1 MFQRSAYDAIVVGSG
16 PNGLSAAITLAQAG
30 LTVALVESQNA
41 VGGGVRSDEL
51 TLPGFIHDPCA
62 AIFPLSRASPFLS
75 NLPLEKYGLEWV
87 DSPAVLAHPLDGGR
101 AVLVD
106 RSLEVTAERLSAD
119 GGAYR
124 NLLQPILRDWERFVT
139 DLLGPLPIP
148 PKTPLTYAG
157 FAAKA
162 LLPAVFLARTLFRD
176 ETARALFAGM
186 AGHSMLALESF
197 ASGAF
202 GLVLS
207 LLSHAVGMPFP
218 RGGAQAISRALA
230 AYFEAL
236 GGEIVTEFTVEHLE
250 DLPVYRAVL
259 LDVAPRN
266 FVRILGER
274 LPHGYRLQLERYRYG
289 VGVCKV
295 DFALDGPVPWLA
307 EECHQAATLH
317 LGGTLEEIA
326 AAERQVVQGQ
336 HPEKP
341 YVLVAQ
347 HTLFDP
353 TRAPGGMHT
362 LWAYCH
368 TPHNS
373 CQDMS
378 DKIEAQ
384 IERYAPGFKKRILAR
399 HVRTAR
405 EMEAYNPNYVGGD
418 INNGVQDLLQMF
430 TRPAVRL
437 NPYTTPLKDVYIC
450 SSATPPGGG
459 AHGMC
464 GYHAA
469 QAALRR
475 VFQ

>member
-1 MFQRSAYDAIVVGSG
+1 MFRRNAYDAIVVGSG
-16 PNGLSAAITLAQAG
+16 PNGFSAAITLAQAG
-30 LTVALVESQNA
+30 LTVALVEAQDT

-62 AIFPLSRASPFLS
+62 AIFPLSRASPFF
-75 NLPLEKYGLEWV
+75 NRLPLEKYGLDWV
-87 DSPAVLAHPLDGGR
+87 YSPAVLAHPLDGGK

-106 RSLEVTAERLSAD
+106 RSLEVTAKRLDAD
-119 GGAYR
+119 AAAYH

-139 DLLGPLPIP
+139 DLLGPLPVP
-148 PKTPLTYAG
+148 PKSPLTYAG
-157 FAAKA
+157 FAGKA
-162 LLPAVFLARTLFRD
+162 VLPATFLARLFFRGED
-176 ETARALFAGM
+176 ARALFAGM
-186 AGHSMLALESF
+186 AGHSMLALESL

-218 RGGAQAISRALA
+218 RGGAQALSCALA
-230 AYFEAL
+230 AHFEAL
-236 GGEIVTEFTVEHLE
+236 GGEIITGFNVEHLE
-250 DLPVYRAVL
+250 DLPDYRAVL

-266 FVRILGER
+266 FARILGER
-274 LPHGYRLQLERYRYG
+274 LPQRYRRQLERYRYG

-295 DFALDGPVPWLA
+295 DFALAEPVPWLA
-307 EECHQAATLH
+307 EECRQAATLH

-326 AAERQVVQGQ
+326 AAERQVIQGQ

-353 TRAPGGMHT
+353 SRAPQGKHT

-384 IERYAPGFKKRILAR
+384 IERYAPGFKDCILAR

-418 INNGVQDLLQMF
+418 INNGVQDLFQMF
-430 TRPAVRL
+430 TRPSFQI

-459 AHGMC
+459 VHGMC
-464 GYHAA
+464 GHYAA
-469 QAALRR
+469 QAALQR
-475 VFQ
+475 VFR

>member
-16 PNGLSAAITLAQAG
+16 PNGFSAAITLVQAG
-30 LTVALVESQNA
+30 LTVAIVEAQNTI
-41 VGGGVRSDEL
+41 GGGVRSDEL

-62 AIFPLSRASPFLS
+62 AIFPLSRASPFLNS
-75 NLPLEKYGLEWV
+75 LPLEKYGLEWV
-87 DSPAVLAHPLDGGR
+87 YSPAVLAHPLDGEN

-106 RSLEVTAERLSAD
+106 RSLEVTAGRLGAD
-119 GGAYR
+119 ADAYQ
-124 NLLQPILRDWERFVT
+124 NLLQPVLRDWERFT
-139 DLLGPLPIP
+139 ADLLGPLPIP
-148 PKTPLTYAG
+148 PKAPFTYLG

-162 LLPAVFLARTLFRD
+162 VLPADLLARKFFRG
-176 ETARALFAGM
+176 EAARALFAGM

-218 RGGAQAISRALA
+218 RGGAQALSRALA
-230 AYFEAL
+230 AHFEAL
-236 GGEIVTEFTVEHLE
+236 GGEIVTGFTVEHLE
-250 DLPVYRAVL
+250 DLPAYRAVL

-266 FVRILGER
+266 LVRIVGDR
-274 LPHGYRLQLERYRYG
+274 LPNGYRRQLERYRYG

-295 DFALDGPVPWLA
+295 DYALSEPVPWLA
-307 EECHQAATLH
+307 EECRQAATLH

-326 AAERQVVQGQ
+326 AAERQVIQGQ

-353 TRAPGGMHT
+353 FRAPQGKHT

-368 TPHNS
+368 TPNNS
-373 CQDMS
+373 CQDVS

-384 IERYAPGFKKRILAR
+384 IERYAPGFKECILAR
-399 HVRTAR
+399 HVRTAH
-405 EMEAYNPNYVGGD
+405 EMETYNPNYVGGD
-418 INNGVQDLLQMF
+418 INNGVQDLFQMF
-430 TRPAVRL
+430 TRPSLHL
-437 NPYTTPLKDVYIC
+437 NPYITPLKEVYIC

-459 AHGMC
+459 VHGMC
-464 GYHAA
+464 GYYAA
-469 QAALRR
+469 QAALQR
-475 VFQ
+475 VFR